1 MMSLL
6 IKYFRQNRKAAPASG
21 QGTLTPLF
29 WLDNDPDPAY
39 LFLIGKPS
47 TNGKGK
53 ELAIK
58 LVIGPSF

>member
-1 MMSLL
+1 MMSSL
-6 IKYFRQNRKAAPASG
+6 IKDFRQNRKAAPASG
-21 QGTLTPLF
+21 SGRLTPLF

-39 LFLIGKPS
+39 FFLIGKPP

-53 ELAIK
+53 ELVLK